1 MDQIPHLG
9 DDEEKKSLRF
19 QLSDLDEFM
28 EWASDDRVMRF
39 LREPRTDRAA
49 ALGHLKGRIMPHP
62 WYRAICVEDRPVGWV
77 SATPAP
83 DDSLHQ
89 ASLGYGLAYD
99 HRGRGIMTAVVKKV
113 VSVLFEEWPQ
123 LERVEAF
130 AAAENGRSQRV
141 LDKAGFTREG
151 VSRRY
156 AMPRGVSRD
165 VPVH

>member
-1 MDQIPHLG
+1 MDQLPHHG
-9 DDEEKKSLRF
+9 DDEEKKTLPEFTLRRF

-28 EWASDDRVMRF
+28 AWASDDRVMRF

-83 DDSLHQ
+83 DDSLHR

-99 HRGRGIMTAVVKKV
+99 H
-113 VSVLFEEWPQ
+113 
-123 LERVEAF
+123 
-130 AAAENGRSQRV
+130 
-141 LDKAGFTREG
+141 
-151 VSRRY
+151 
-156 AMPRGVSRD
+156 
-165 VPVH
+165 